1 MENTMRLI
9 KFEQND
15 CVPCKML
22 KEFMEG
28 LGVKADKV
36 VNLTTATEMEDF
48 MLASKHDIKKT
59 PVLLIEDD
67 KGNEVARYKGVGQ
80 TGVKAILSQRGLI

>member
-1 MENTMRLI
+1 MRLI

-22 KEFMEG
+22 REFMEG
-28 LGVKADKV
+28 LGVKADKT

-48 MLASKHDIKKT
+48 MLAGKHGIENT

-67 KGNEVARYKGVGQ
+67 NGNEIARYKGVGQ
-80 TGVKAILSQRGLI
+80 TGVKAILTQRGLI

>member
-1 MENTMRLI
+1 MKLI
-9 KFEQND
+9 KFEQSD
-15 CVPCKML
+15 CTPCKML

-28 LGVKADKV
+28 LGVEADKV

-48 MLASKHDIKKT
+48 MLASKHGIEKT

-67 KGNEVARYKGVGQ
+67 NGKEIARYKGVGQ
-80 TGVKAILSQRGLI
+80 TGVKAILVQRGLI

>member
-1 MENTMRLI
+1 MKLI

-22 KEFMEG
+22 REFMDG

-48 MLASKHDIKKT
+48 MLAGKHDIDKT

-67 KGNEVARYKGVGQ
+67 NGNEIARYKGVGQ
-80 TGVKAILSQRGLI
+80 TGVKAILAQRGLI